1 MEGMSRDRWFIINGH
16 ALPSSHA
23 KEFPSI
29 LISLPSS
36 PLPPALSAFA
46 QPSEKKAME
55 IGVLSL
61 KRKSLDAS
69 TEAFPVG
76 PESAR
81 EAVRQR
87 FQAELVAVRRLL
99 QKARCE
105 GPPAKRSKKQASPPS
120 VTVVKAPKKKMTLGD
135 RELVAADLAGLAAQL
150 PDDIVEFLEKQSCGN
165 GGGEM
170 EIDIHA
176 LQDAAMVELQQK
188 LEKFARERANPS
200 VQERMVAGEE
210 DVDICG
216 GVSPLSIVQSP
227 LKLAEE
233 EEEEDVDI
241 CGDASPVAMLKKLG
255 DDETIS
261 SSSDSDSDSGSD
273 SSGSESDS
281 SSDSSSSDSE
291 SDEDESVDSPAPAEL
306 AATPPRT
313 KLIAR
318 AKESLE
324 KQRKEARCRAREMAR
339 QEVLETERTAMPEE
353 TVHWTVLKSLRIVE
367 YNMARPD
374 SLLRQLGLFLKEDTY
389 GIEEQQQH
397 HHHQIFQEDLEE
409 GEIRV

>member
-1 MEGMSRDRWFIINGH
+1 
-16 ALPSSHA
+16 
-23 KEFPSI
+23 
-29 LISLPSS
+29 
-36 PLPPALSAFA
+36 
-46 QPSEKKAME
+46 ME

-69 TEAFPVG
+69 TEVFPVG
-76 PESAR
+76 PER
-81 EAVRQR
+81 MKEAVRQR

-120 VTVVKAPKKKMTLGD
+120 VTVVKASKKKMTLGE
-135 RELVAADLAGLAAQL
+135 REMVAADLAGLAAQL
-150 PDDIVEFLEKQSCGN
+150 PDDIVEFLEKQSCSI

-188 LEKFARERANPS
+188 LDKFARERANPS
-200 VQERMVAGEE
+200 VQEDEE
-210 DVDICG
+210 EVDICG
-216 GVSPLSIVQSP
+216 GGVSPLAIVQAP
-227 LKLAEE
+227 LKLAE

-241 CGDASPVAMLKKLG
+241 CGDASPVAMQKKLG

-261 SSSDSDSDSGSD
+261 GSRCSGSDSDSDSGSD
-273 SSGSESDS
+273 SSNIDSDSDS
-281 SSDSSSSDSE
+281 SGDISSSDSE
-291 SDEDESVDSPAPAEL
+291 SDEDESVDSPAPAER
-306 AATPPRT
+306 ATTPPRT

-339 QEVLETERTAMPEE
+339 QDVLETERTAMPDE
-353 TVHWTVLKSLRIVE
+353 TVHWTVLKSLHIVE

-374 SLLRQLGLFLKEDTY
+374 SWLRQLGLFLKEDTY
-389 GIEEQQQH
+389 GIDERQQQH
-397 HHHQIFQEDLEE
+397 HRQIFQEDLEE
-409 GEIRV
+409 GEIRVFLMPQR